1 MLLGKLCFL
10 FLPFFVSGLHLER
23 RGYRDIVVKVVYMM
37 RKKKAMA
44 VMLTIG
50 HNDEMIMTKL
60 HVYVV
65 MISAQVNKD
74 VPEHKCQHLVAS
86 IKVKLHDI
94 FSLFRCLLHISG
106 LQDFEYPKMLHRFA
120 EICVRIIV
128 FSSGGAYLC

>member
-23 RGYRDIVVKVVYMM
+23 RGYRDLVVKVVYMM

-60 HVYVV
+60 HVYV
-65 MISAQVNKD
+65 I
-74 VPEHKCQHLVAS
+74 L
-86 IKVKLHDI
+86 
-94 FSLFRCLLHISG
+94 
-106 LQDFEYPKMLHRFA
+106 
-120 EICVRIIV
+120 
-128 FSSGGAYLC
+128 